1 MPLALI
7 RRNRSRATIAALYG
21 VIVAQA
27 RLPVFY
33 AHYGVPD
40 TLEGRFDLIVLHLS
54 LFVRRLRSEGERG
67 RELSQ
72 GAFDAFCRDMDDNL
86 RELGLSDLAVPR
98 RMRSFGE
105 AFYGRSA
112 AYDRAL
118 DEPGDESLV
127 ATLSRNL
134 YDDETPAAARLA
146 AYVRTA
152 ASELVYQDFSA
163 LQAGALRFPDP
174 AQVGAPPGAGR

>member
-1 MPLALI
+1 MPLALV

-21 VIVAQA
+21 AIVAQA

-33 AHYGVPD
+33 ADYGVPD

-54 LFVRRLRSEGERG
+54 LLVRRLRSEGERG

-72 GAFDAFCRDMDDNL
+72 AAFDAFCRDMDDNL
-86 RELGLSDLAVPR
+86 RELGVSDLGVPR
-98 RMRSFGE
+98 RMQSFGE

-112 AYDRAL
+112 AYDRAI
-118 DEPGDESLV
+118 DEPADDLLA
-127 ATLSRNL
+127 ATLSRNV
-134 YDDETPAAARLA
+134 YADKRADAARLA

-152 ASELVYQDFSA
+152 ANDLRYQDLAA
-163 LQAGALRFPDP
+163 LQGGSLRFPDP
-174 AQVGAPPGAGR
+174 AQVAASPIGRQ